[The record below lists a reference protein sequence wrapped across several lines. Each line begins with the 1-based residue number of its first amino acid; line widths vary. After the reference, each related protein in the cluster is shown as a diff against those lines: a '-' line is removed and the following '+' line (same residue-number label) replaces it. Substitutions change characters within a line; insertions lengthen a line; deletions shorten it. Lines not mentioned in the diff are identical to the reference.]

1 MRRRSYHGAQPDRT
15 GGEDEPRGA
24 CDGNPWPFDAMLE
37 HRPGTRNHRTARAV
51 AREVCRGCDLRRTCE
66 FSLAKRGA

>member
-15 GGEDEPRGA
+15 GGEDRPRGD
-24 CDGNPWPFDAMLE
+24 CDGNWLPWDRMAA
-37 HRPGTRNHRTARAV
+37 HRPSTPAYRAARAE
-51 AREVCRGCDLRRTCE
+51 AREVCRGCDLRRTCG